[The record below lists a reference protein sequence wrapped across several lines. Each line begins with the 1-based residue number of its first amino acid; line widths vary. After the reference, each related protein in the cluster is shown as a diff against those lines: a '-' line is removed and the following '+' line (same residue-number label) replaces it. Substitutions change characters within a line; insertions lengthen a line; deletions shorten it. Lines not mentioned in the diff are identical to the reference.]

1 MKAAAADSGESSH
14 SHPRRDVR
22 VLVVDDQTYFRGVL
36 GELVAAT
43 AGFTLV
49 GDASDG
55 EQALSLTA
63 ELGPDFVLM
72 DIRMP
77 GLDGLAAARL
87 MVERPPRLV
96 VLLVSPHDPP
106 TAAGLARS
114 AARVHFADKREL
126 SGSLLL
132 GAWGAGERAHL
143 A

>member
-1 MKAAAADSGESSH
+1 M
-14 SHPRRDVR
+14 
-22 VLVVDDQTYFRGVL
+22 LVVDDQTYFRGVL

-49 GDASDG
+49 GNASDG

-77 GLDGLAAARL
+77 GLDGVAAARV
-87 MVERPPRLV
+87 MVERHPRVV
-96 VLLVSPHDPP
+96 VLLVSAHDSP

-114 AARVHFADKREL
+114 AARVHFAEKREL
-126 SGSLLL
+126 SCSMLRRVWSDRESDNAG
-132 GAWGAGERAHL
+132 GASG
-143 A
+143 